1 MVAIGLRRQ
10 QLRWLGNLRNLFT
23 GVVGAVGAVVLAIL
37 LSPIAPLGEARV
49 AEGSTGIAFDAVV
62 LIPGSIVVA
71 LVVVGVGLWPSAR
84 AARRVRPF
92 DQVVEVNPSRVAAQ
106 MWSLGAPL
114 SVVIGVRNALDRRT
128 GGARVPVGSAL
139 LGTILAV
146 VALCGTAVFGASL
159 TNLTSTPK
167 LYGDPFQLNIS
178 NSNGGKP
185 DPVLLNSVEHDRD
198 VSRVTQGIALPAISI
213 NKVVVGAVAG
223 TALRGG
229 MLFSTVQGHAPNA
242 PGQVGLG
249 ATTMRQT
256 GAHVGSI
263 VRVTVLSPSGTRRT
277 VPFRVVADVSLPV
290 LGNAISLGTGA
301 LFTLAGY
308 EDAACSPGPMRDACR
323 MNVAQSTNGGMLVSF
338 VPGARGA
345 VAVNRYLD
353 RYQSLAALAIT
364 PTSLIN
370 FGEAVNFPLLFGAVL
385 AIFGAATLLH
395 LLMVSV
401 NRRRREV
408 GLLKIV
414 GFVKLQVGSTVAW
427 QAATVAL
434 VGIAIGVPL
443 GVVVGRAT
451 WLAFASNLGAVP
463 VSVVPIEL
471 ILLLSVSVLVAAVL
485 LSVAPALVAIRAK
498 PRDLLSTKG

>member
-1 MVAIGLRRQ
+1 
-10 QLRWLGNLRNLFT
+10 
-23 GVVGAVGAVVLAIL
+23 
-37 LSPIAPLGEARV
+37 
-49 AEGSTGIAFDAVV
+49 
-62 LIPGSIVVA
+62 
-71 LVVVGVGLWPSAR
+71 
-84 AARRVRPF
+84 
-92 DQVVEVNPSRVAAQ
+92 

-114 SVVIGVRNALDRRT
+114 SVVIGVRNALERRT
-128 GGARVPVGSAL
+128 GRSSVPVGSAL
-139 LGTILAV
+139 LGTMLAV
-146 VALCGTAVFGASL
+146 IALCGTAVFGTSL
-159 TNLTSTPK
+159 TNLTNTPK

-178 NSNGGKP
+178 NPNGGHP
-185 DPVLLNSVEHDRD
+185 DSELLSDVTHDGD

-223 TALRGG
+223 TAVRGQL
-229 MLFSTVQGHAPNA
+229 LFSTIQGHHPNA

-263 VRVTVLSPSGTRRT
+263 VHVTVLSPSGTRRT
-277 VPFRVVADVSLPV
+277 VPFRVVAKVSLPV
-290 LGNAISLGTGA
+290 LGNAISLGSGA
-301 LFTLAGY
+301 LFTLTGY
-308 EDAACSPGPMRDACR
+308 EDAACKPGPMREACR
-323 MNVAQSTNGGMLVSF
+323 MKVAESTNGGMLVSF

-345 VAVNRYLD
+345 EAVNRYLD

-370 FGEAVNFPLLFGAVL
+370 FGEAVNFPLMFGAVL

-414 GFVKLQVGSTVAW
+414 GFVNLQVGTTVAW
-427 QAATVAL
+427 QAVTVAL
-434 VGIAIGVPL
+434 AGIAIGVPL

-451 WLAFASNLGAVP
+451 WEAFANNLGAVP
-463 VSVVPIEL
+463 VSVVPTSL
-471 ILLLSVSVLVAAVL
+471 IILLSVSVLIVAVL
-485 LSVAPALVAIRAK
+485 LSIAPALVAIRAR
-498 PRDLLSTKG
+498 PRDLLRTS